1 MKIKKIEPFEFDIKK
16 IILTI
21 FCGIIGLLIIK
32 SINLQKLVKIPEIE
46 ALAFTIMAYI
56 IFVAAFFEKQKDGK
70 IPRKSK
76 NAALLT
82 NAFAFGLSLGC
93 LIFVPGITW
102 SIFSLILMIITAL
115 SATSLYFVTEGVS
128 DY

>member
-1 MKIKKIEPFEFDIKK
+1 MNKKYGDRFIRSFFYFSNLPYSDTIIEMSKFAENRKAYFNYEVLEKITAGIELLGFE
-16 IILTI
+16 
-21 FCGIIGLLIIK
+21 
-32 SINLQKLVKIPEIE
+32 VK
-46 ALAFTIMAYI
+46 A
-56 IFVAAFFEKQKDGK
+56 VKDGK